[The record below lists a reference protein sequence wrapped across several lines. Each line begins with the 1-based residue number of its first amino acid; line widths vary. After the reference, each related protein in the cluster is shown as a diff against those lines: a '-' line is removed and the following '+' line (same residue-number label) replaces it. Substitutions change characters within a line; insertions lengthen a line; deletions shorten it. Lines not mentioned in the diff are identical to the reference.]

1 MTLTTGQT
9 GALLRSRKETKSHV
23 REANILNS
31 AIYYDLA
38 DANVSQRVQDCT
50 KVSINEILNCQ
61 KINSH

>member
-38 DANVSQRVQDCT
+38 DRKGEPACPR
-50 KVSINEILNCQ
+50 LY
-61 KINSH
+61 